1 MVPQSI
7 PLTIVAPQTRRLWS
21 LHKACPRKI
30 TERSLILWRLAVNLH
45 FPKMFKSHW
54 KHKGKTAENCWLLS
68 DCSLKTPPCI
78 KEENIVHCKLMD
90 LTNPGMSFG
99 VRQFHVSQTSAQKP
113 RKKMTPVQKKTQT
126 TNTYSVAAR
135 RAVQARCIDVF
146 NCCSEARAGSCEV
159 LARNFHWYPLV
170 LPELSAGFHFDSRGD
185 TRETWGI
192 QPGRSRELAHKVPTL
207 QTEII
212 FFSSLSIK
220 SVMWGLF
227 FFLSCNCISCYK
239 QTSGWSDS
247 TR

>member
-1 MVPQSI
+1 MY
-7 PLTIVAPQTRRLWS
+7 
-21 LHKACPRKI
+21 
-30 TERSLILWRLAVNLH
+30 
-45 FPKMFKSHW
+45 
-54 KHKGKTAENCWLLS
+54 KGGKY
-68 DCSLKTPPCI
+68 CSLQAYGSHQPRDELWGQAISCLTDECSEAQ
-78 KEENIVHCKLMD
+78 EEND
-90 LTNPGMSFG
+90 PG
-99 VRQFHVSQTSAQKP
+99 A
-113 RKKMTPVQKKTQT
+113 KKTQT

-192 QPGRSRELAHKVPTL
+192 QPGQSRELAHKVPTL